1 MQDNTDGKKE
11 RKKERLHLFYKGR
24 DYKQHCLISTMDKTE
39 TPTCS
44 DVKATSLGI
53 AAIPFSLTSGNIL
66 KRAINIAY
74 MLDMAPPGVH
84 SNILLLLLFTMALLK
99 YTNFTFHTSF
109 LKQRHG

>member
-1 MQDNTDGKKE
+1 MKTVGYELFFSYFLCHEFIQTGVPD
-11 RKKERLHLFYKGR
+11 RK
-24 DYKQHCLISTMDKTE
+24 KTE
-39 TPTCS
+39 THTCS

-84 SNILLLLLFTMALLK
+84 SNTLLLFLCILIPFQYK
-99 YTNFTFHTSF
+99 
-109 LKQRHG
+109 